1 MTVSARAA
9 IITRRT
15 YNRPLD
21 EAGTIFETWEQTID
35 RVIVHQRFLWE
46 RALTHKDYT
55 EIELRY
61 ITPDNPDIEWVRLDY
76 NQELELQEL
85 RQLMLDRKGLPAGR
99 TLWLGGT
106 EVARRREA
114 SNFNCAA
121 LNVETIYDVVDA
133 FWLLLQGSG
142 VGFRPVA
149 GTLNGFKK
157 RIDKLEIIRSKNST
171 IKGPENNVETYD
183 PITRVWTIKI
193 GDSAEAWA
201 KSLGKLVAGKYAAK
215 TLILDFSD
223 IRAAGLRLRNYGW
236 ISQGDAGI
244 SKAYAKIFKILNK
257 RADSLLTAVDILD
270 IVNLVGTVLSTRRS
284 AEMAVYDY
292 GDAEWRAFATAK
304 VGMWEN
310 GNEHRAQ
317 SNNSLFF
324 RTKPTIEQLREIFD
338 MVNAGGNGEPGIING
353 EAMKRRAPWASLT
366 NPCITGDSLVL
377 TDRGW
382 VPVFDLQKEPFN
394 VIVDG
399 KVYPALPFFETGIK
413 PTYKL
418 TLHNGQNLTAT
429 ENHPIL
435 TDNGWKEV
443 KDLSIADSIVLGYG
457 NSTVEDQTA
466 FDKGW
471 LIGEIIGDGGHNP
484 DKYHSYVRF
493 WGDSAESMYSI
504 SYKIV
509 QALPYTYHRP
519 TDLLETRKNANG
531 IYTLSSKVLSDLCIG
546 YITPSSKNL
555 TNKVMGESDS
565 FVAGVLRGLFDS
577 DGSVQGNLQKGVSIR
592 LSSIN
597 IELLQQT
604 QLLLQRF
611 GILST
616 IYKNRKP
623 ACIKEMPDGKGGS
636 KEYNCKE
643 LHELVISKNSFSEF
657 GWVIGFYEPAKQR
670 KFEEIEQS
678 RLRSAYKNKWVSK
691 VESIE
696 YVGDNTVY
704 DCVVPNINR
713 FNANGMIVHN
723 CGEILLP
730 ASGGFCCLTTLD
742 LRKFKDDTLG
752 LYKAAHLIARANYRQ
767 TVVDF
772 RDGILQEK
780 WHLNNDFLHLCGVS
794 TAGVAAVPEM
804 QPYDYRRLERAITA
818 SAFSMAEELGTA
830 YPKNCS
836 TNKPD
841 GTLGKI
847 CDTTEGM
854 HKPLGKYIF
863 NNVAFSKYDP
873 LVQKL
878 KDANYSVFNHPYDD
892 TATLV
897 TFPVKYEDVEFD
909 IVEGKEVNLESAVSQ
924 LNRYKMLME
933 NYCQQNVSCTVSYD
947 KWETPEIVNWIY
959 TNWDSYVAV
968 SFLFRNDPTKT
979 AADLGYPYL
988 PQEVVTKE
996 MYEEYVTKLLPVDL
1010 ETQHSLDTP
1019 LEDDCSG
1026 GACPIR

>member
-21 EAGTIFETWEQTID
+21 EGGTIFETWEQTID
-35 RVIVHQRFLWE
+35 RVISHQRFLWE

-55 EIELRY
+55 EVELRY
-61 ITPDNPDIEWVRLDY
+61 ITPDNPQVEWVQLNYD
-76 NQELELQEL
+76 QELELQEL
-85 RQLMLDRKGLPAGR
+85 RKLMLERKCLPAGR

-106 EVARRREA
+106 EVGRRREA

-142 VGFRPVA
+142 VGFRPVP
-149 GTLNGFKK
+149 GTLTGFKK
-157 RIDKLEIIRSKNST
+157 RIDKLEIIRSKNLT

-183 PITRVWTIKI
+183 PITRTWTIKI

-244 SKAYAKIFKILNK
+244 SKAYAKIFKILNR

-270 IVNLVGTVLSTRRS
+270 IINLMGTVLSTRRS

-292 GDAEWRAFATAK
+292 GDPEWREFASAK
-304 VGMWEN
+304 TGMWDN

-324 RTKPTIEQLREIFD
+324 RTKPSLKELKAIFD

-366 NPCITGDSLVL
+366 NPC
-377 TDRGW
+377 
-382 VPVFDLQKEPFN
+382 
-394 VIVDG
+394 
-399 KVYPALPFFETGIK
+399 
-413 PTYKL
+413 
-418 TLHNGQNLTAT
+418 
-429 ENHPIL
+429 
-435 TDNGWKEV
+435 
-443 KDLSIADSIVLGYG
+443 
-457 NSTVEDQTA
+457 
-466 FDKGW
+466 
-471 LIGEIIGDGGHNP
+471 
-484 DKYHSYVRF
+484 
-493 WGDSAESMYSI
+493 
-504 SYKIV
+504 
-509 QALPYTYHRP
+509 
-519 TDLLETRKNANG
+519 
-531 IYTLSSKVLSDLCIG
+531 
-546 YITPSSKNL
+546 
-555 TNKVMGESDS
+555 
-565 FVAGVLRGLFDS
+565 
-577 DGSVQGNLQKGVSIR
+577 
-592 LSSIN
+592 
-597 IELLQQT
+597 
-604 QLLLQRF
+604 
-611 GILST
+611 
-616 IYKNRKP
+616 
-623 ACIKEMPDGKGGS
+623 
-636 KEYNCKE
+636 
-643 LHELVISKNSFSEF
+643 
-657 GWVIGFYEPAKQR
+657 
-670 KFEEIEQS
+670 
-678 RLRSAYKNKWVSK
+678 
-691 VESIE
+691 
-696 YVGDNTVY
+696 
-704 DCVVPNINR
+704 
-713 FNANGMIVHN
+713 
-723 CGEILLP
+723 GEILLP
-730 ASGGFCCLTTLD
+730 GSGGFCCLTTID

-794 TAGVAAVPEM
+794 TAGVAAVQM

-830 YPKNCS
+830 YPKNVS

-854 HKPLGKYIF
+854 HKPMGKYIF

-878 KDANYSVFNHPYDD
+878 KEANYNVFNHPYDD
-892 TATLV
+892 SATLV

-909 IVEGKEVNLESAVSQ
+909 IVDGKEVNLESAVSQ

-947 KWETPEIVNWIY
+947 IHETEDIVNWLY
-959 TNWDSYVAV
+959 NNWDSYVAV

-996 MYEEYVTKLLPVDL
+996 MYEEYASKLLPIELDA
-1010 ETQHSLDTP
+1010 QHFDTP
-1019 LEDDCSG
+1019 LEDDCAG